1 MKSPNRI
8 TIALIIFML
17 LPLGIAGIFT
27 VACLWAYNPP
37 ELVHALFSNWMI
49 FFLLGVVIACS
60 IGAALAISQRLTE
73 QIAFLTETAK
83 MVRIGKKRYAMRK
96 RPLYQE
102 LQTLYDH
109 LEEHVAFHDEITEII
124 KAIIKNSTDNITMV
138 PRSEDDE
145 FVSAVNTLITR
156 LHHVQQAITNVTRGN
171 LRSSASGDM
180 GQGREAAPIQVM
192 ITALYNLVSK
202 ARHDTN
208 QIVRAGAQINSITNQ
223 SMQDTKI
230 AAKRINE
237 ISQSINKM
245 ASNIQNAAERLQGQS
260 SLLGDTSSSIEQTI
274 HSVEEIAL
282 TISQLK
288 EIVEKNAP
296 SSLASEKTTF
306 SLDRLY
312 EATMSIEKDARTCV
326 TLSLEA
332 SDDATEGKQ
341 VVQQSIEGIRHV
353 QESMNEFFEI
363 VRRLG
368 ERSEEV
374 GESLE
379 VISDIADQTN
389 LLAIN
394 AAIISAHAG
403 EHGRDFA
410 VIADEIVKFAERTR
424 ESANEIEELLQTIQL
439 EFRDAMRAMQRS
451 SDAISKG
458 VTLSDKAGKTLDTLL
473 KSICSTHGMVSRIAE
488 ATADQAR
495 EHEQIR
501 QIMVDLVTSQT
512 ERREQISHVLWQLMQ
527 TIAQI
532 RGITSEQV
540 EGSARI
546 AAMAQNLN
554 LLTSE
559 IGQTTSQNVT
569 MSHQIVEA
577 VDYIRKLVHRTT
589 LGTEKTTQLTSELF
603 SIGGNLAFTMGEF
616 TLSEPLCLAHLDQPA
631 IAFVKRGPDVF
642 FDAML
647 EGVRAEAG
655 RHGYDVLVMNS
666 LYEATTQV
674 EQVNSLLRQPTLRG
688 IILCPADI
696 AVAQKLIEKGNTQGI
711 PFVAA
716 DETVPATI
724 TVRSGNREGGSRA
737 AELFMT
743 HLPPNSIIGVIV
755 DRTVESMCRRS
766 LGFRQKAE
774 QFPFDVIEIYCDMTN
789 REDVQNYLVSAIEE
803 NPGLQG
809 IFLTNEAV
817 TTEYLSALHNGS
829 LPSTR
834 LLAVGYDQ
842 TALAEEAIRKGELI
856 GAIFQHPEEIGKQA
870 FYWLH
875 RLMAK
880 EVRVTEIEEKTIY
893 TPTKQVQRDTLLT

>member
-1 MKSPNRI
+1 MRSPNRI
-8 TIALIIFML
+8 TIALILFML
-17 LPLGIAGIFT
+17 LPVAIAGAFT
-27 VACLWAYNPP
+27 FACVWAYNPP
-37 ELVHALFSNWMI
+37 EVAYALFSNGMI
-49 FFLLGVVIACS
+49 FILLGIVVACS
-60 IGAALAISQRLTE
+60 IGVALAISQRLTE
-73 QIAFLTETAK
+73 QIAFLTEAAK
-83 MVRIGKKRYAMRK
+83 MMRIGKKLHAMRK

-102 LQTLYDH
+102 LQPLYDH
-109 LEEHVAFHDEITEII
+109 LEEHVAFHDNITEVIR
-124 KAIIKNSTDNITMV
+124 AIIKNSTENITMV
-138 PRSEDDE
+138 LRSEDDE

-156 LHHVQQAITNVTRGN
+156 LHHVQQAITDVTHGN
-171 LRSSASGDM
+171 LRSPAPEESS
-180 GQGREAAPIQVM
+180 QGTGPAPIQIM
-192 ITALYNLVSK
+192 IAELHTLVSK
-202 ARHDTN
+202 ARHYTN

-223 SMQDTKI
+223 SLQDTKI

-237 ISQSINKM
+237 ISQSINTM
-245 ASNIQNAAERLQGQS
+245 AINIQNAAERLQGQS
-260 SLLGDTSSSIEQTI
+260 SLLDDTSSSIEQTI
-274 HSVEEIAL
+274 HSIEEIAN
-282 TISQLK
+282 TITHLK
-288 EIVEKNAP
+288 EIAEKNVP

-312 EATMSIEKDARTCV
+312 DATKSIEKDARTCV
-326 TLSLEA
+326 DLSLGA
-332 SDDATEGKQ
+332 SEDATEGKQ

-353 QESMNEFFEI
+353 QESMTDFFEI
-363 VRRLG
+363 VKRLG

-424 ESANEIEELLQTIQL
+424 ESANEIEDLLRTIQS
-439 EFRDAMRAMQRS
+439 EFRDAMQAMQRS
-451 SDAISKG
+451 SEAISNG
-458 VTLSDKAGKTLDTLL
+458 VTLSDQAGKTLDTLL
-473 KSICSTHGMVSRIAE
+473 ESIRSTHGMVSRIAD

-501 QIMVDLVTSQT
+501 QIMHDLVTSQA

-532 RGITSEQV
+532 RGITSEQA

-546 AAMAQNLN
+546 AAMVENLN

-559 IGQTTSQNVT
+559 IGQATSQNVT

-577 VDYIRKLVHRTT
+577 VEYIRKLVHRTT

-616 TLSEPLCLAHLDQPA
+616 TLSAPPCPEHSDLPL
-631 IAFVKRGPDVF
+631 IGFVKRGPDVF

-647 EGVRAEAG
+647 EGVRTEAL
-655 RHGYDVLVMNS
+655 RNDYDVLSTNS

-674 EQVNSLLRQPTLRG
+674 EQVNCLLRQPGIQG

-696 AVAQKLIEKGNTQGI
+696 AVAQKLIEKGNLQGI

-737 AELFMT
+737 AELFMN
-743 HLPPNSIIGVIV
+743 HLQPNSIIGVIV

-774 QFPFDVIEIYCDMTN
+774 QYPFDVVEIYCDMTN
-789 REDVQNYLVSAIEE
+789 REDVQNYLAAAIEE
-803 NPGLQG
+803 NPGLHG

-817 TTEYLSALHNGS
+817 TTEYLNALHKGS

-834 LLAVGYDQ
+834 LLAAGYDQ
-842 TALAEEAIRKGELI
+842 TPLAEEAIRKGELI

-870 FYWLH
+870 FSWLR
-875 RLMAK
+875 RLITK
-880 EVRVTEIEEKTIY
+880 EIRVDEIQEKTIY
-893 TPTKQVQRDTLLT
+893 IPTKQVQRDNLLT